1 MQQIIREHKNK
12 QKSALTR
19 FSLLLIF
26 NPRLLLLNACVSC
39 SLDQSTTCNEF
50 TIILVSQSIFDN
62 GRLSKGIR
70 NNCEIWVLFRNFG

>member
-26 NPRLLLLNACVSC
+26 NPRLLFLDACVSC
-39 SLDQSTTCNEF
+39 SFDQSTTCNKF
-50 TIILVSQSIFDN
+50 KIILKLKYHSFY
-62 GRLSKGIR
+62 LSFQVLLIH
-70 NNCEIWVLFRNFG
+70 NC